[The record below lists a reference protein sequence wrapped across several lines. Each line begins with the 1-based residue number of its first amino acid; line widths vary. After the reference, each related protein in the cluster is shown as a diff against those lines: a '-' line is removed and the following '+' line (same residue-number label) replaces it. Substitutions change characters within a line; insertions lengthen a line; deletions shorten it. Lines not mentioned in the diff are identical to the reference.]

1 MFIESTYSISSS
13 DTLYTQKKLRL
24 QMEKDLEAAARTLRA
39 NNACEDLCWGM
50 AQEFKKINRKFD
62 VNKFMKASSITFN
75 SSN

>member
-1 MFIESTYSISSS
+1 
-13 DTLYTQKKLRL
+13 
-24 QMEKDLEAAARTLRA
+24 MEKDLEAAARTLRA